1 MKPANNMPV
10 TLEQTRGGGNV
21 VDAPTWRD
29 RTEGV
34 ESGGNVVEAPTWQVR
49 VESIGEDDD
58 WVEGN
63 VVEAPTWQSN
73 MVEACT
79 RNSIQMSIMDNN
91 PDLERG
97 QGFSWDRVVQCEVCL
112 EGGNQHTCDANAS
125 MNVDTSVDEEEIVM
139 LILNGEA
146 TEHVDREMDEQSD

>member
-1 MKPANNMPV
+1 M
-10 TLEQTRGGGNV
+10 E
-21 VDAPTWRD
+21 APTWRD

-79 RNSIQMSIMDNN
+79 HNSIQMSIMDNN

-97 QGFSWDRVVQCEVCL
+97 
-112 EGGNQHTCDANAS
+112 
-125 MNVDTSVDEEEIVM
+125 
-139 LILNGEA
+139 
-146 TEHVDREMDEQSD
+146 